1 MRNVADFYSAVNVSD
16 IRNRDVFVKEKKA
29 YVLLT
34 MLIYVTIKTTKNY
47 RHGID
52 NIAHVWEWFNI
63 SEILRA
69 HN

>member
-1 MRNVADFYSAVNVSD
+1 
-16 IRNRDVFVKEKKA
+16 
-29 YVLLT
+29 

-52 NIAHVWEWFNI
+52 DIAHVWEWFNI